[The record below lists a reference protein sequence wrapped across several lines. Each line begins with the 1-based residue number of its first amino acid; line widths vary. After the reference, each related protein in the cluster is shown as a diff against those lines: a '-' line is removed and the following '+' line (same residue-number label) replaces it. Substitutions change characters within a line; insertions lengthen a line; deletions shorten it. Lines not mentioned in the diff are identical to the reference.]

1 MARRGCASLSFL
13 KFALQKV
20 MTTEALT
27 LIQLTLYTS
36 KRLWNLKRLKNACSN
51 SEKWKPPVFHLCPF
65 ISEQGKA
72 ASIWNSQARQQK
84 KHVGLW
90 LTTIFGAFTS
100 FWVFELAHPILALH
114 IFFPEPT
121 VSFNLQEP
129 GLYWNPEFCLLLFV
143 HPHLMFIT
151 ICCGLSFPS

>member
-1 MARRGCASLSFL
+1 MKATSVSPLSIYFRARQSGINL
-13 KFALQKV
+13 KF
-20 MTTEALT
+20 
-27 LIQLTLYTS
+27 TS
-36 KRLWNLKRLKNACSN
+36 PAT
-51 SEKWKPPVFHLCPF
+51 
-65 ISEQGKA
+65 
-72 ASIWNSQARQQK
+72 K